1 MNLIVK
7 FLPKIDQSDH
17 YLTTVASSKVLCVA
31 VVADIRNNM
40 NHQRTLKEFKISGL
54 QGYVLDKSQFSRRI
68 TRLDCFVTEIIE
80 KIAIYGESQL
90 NQFPLKQI
98 EKQTYVVDTKPI
110 SMCQNIRIPNCHL
123 ANNHLSKEKAENK
136 KTGRMRKKVD
146 EDYRGYCASKKE
158 FYYGFKLN
166 LMKNCL
172 DFPRE
177 YTIHVGKTGDLD
189 CYRSL
194 NLNLPPNSE
203 ILADKA
209 YNDLKLEE
217 DCKNLPEFKNL
228 KLNPIRKRKTKQM
241 YDSDYYIEMSKRIF
255 RRPIETLFSQFNN
268 QIQATSLNGFVM
280 KIHFS
285 ILSRSIQQ
293 LLKLNLLTT

>member
-7 FLPKIDQSDH
+7 LVPDIDQQDH
-17 YLTTVASSKVLCVA
+17 YLTVVPSSKVLCVA
-31 VVADIRNNM
+31 AVADICNGK
-40 NHQRTLKEFKISGL
+40 NHQKTLAEFAVRDL
-54 QGYVLDKSQFSRRI
+54 PDFVLDKSQFSRRI
-68 TRLDCFVTEIIE
+68 TRLDCIVPQLVEE
-80 KIAIYGESQL
+80 IAIYGESQL
-90 NQFPLKQI
+90 DQFPLKQI

-123 ANNHLSKEKAENK
+123 AKNHKSKEKVENK
-136 KTGRMRKKVD
+136 KTGRLRKKVD
-146 EDYRGYCASKKE
+146 EDYRGYCASKRE

-172 DFPRE
+172 ELPRE
-177 YTIHVGKTGDLD
+177 YSIHTGKTGDLD

-203 ILADKA
+203 ILGDKA
-209 YNDLKLEE
+209 YNDLQLEQ
-217 DCKNLPEFKNL
+217 DCKNLPEFQNL

-241 YDSDYYIEMSKRIF
+241 YNSDYYIELGKRLE
-255 RRPIETLFSQFNN
+255 RRPIETLFSQFNTK
-268 QIQATSLNGFVM
+268 IQATSLNGFVM

-285 ILSRSIQQ
+285 VLGRSIQQ